1 MKKRQKRK
9 KEEKIQMK
17 KKDIKEKIKNQ
28 EKK

>member
-1 MKKRQKRK
+1 MKKRLKRK